1 MRNNIEFREDFFT
14 IPLPIDLPITPT
26 TNMQDLEK
34 SLMDCQS
41 EGYKADQPDKQEEE
55 QYKTFTCFEQLPLEL
70 QW

>member
-1 MRNNIEFREDFFT
+1 
-14 IPLPIDLPITPT
+14 
-26 TNMQDLEK
+26 MQDLEK